1 MGLDMYL
8 EGRTFNWDRGDNVE
22 KRYGFRVRGVMLDL
36 GYWRKHPDLHG
47 YIVQTFADGRDEC
60 QEIPLDE
67 DALRNILA
75 AVKANRLPH
84 TEGFFFGQS
93 TPDRKKETVEILEA
107 AIKWL
112 EQETPPRRREPKA
125 IAGTGMAIEML
136 KPEDFADAKE
146 SREVIY
152 RASW

>member
-8 EGRTFNWDRGDNVE
+8 EGRTFNWNHDKVE
-22 KRYGFRVRGVMLDL
+22 KKDGFRVKGVTLEL

-47 YIVQTFADGRDEC
+47 YIVKTFANGVDEC

-75 AVKANRLPH
+75 AVKANALPH
-84 TEGFFFGQS
+84 TEGFFFGS
-93 TPDRKKETVEILEA
+93 SMPEHKKETIKILEG

-112 EQETPPRRREPKA
+112 EGETPPRRREPKA
-125 IAGTGMAIEML
+125 IAGTGMAIEMV
-136 KPEDFADAKE
+136 KVEDFANARE
-146 SREVIY
+146 SRDVVY

>member
-8 EGRTFNWDRGDNVE
+8 EGRTFNWKTDDNIE
-22 KRYGFRVRGVMLDL
+22 RRDGFRVKGVTLEL

-47 YIVQTFADGRDEC
+47 YIVQKFAGGEDKC
-60 QEIPLDE
+60 QQIPLNE
-67 DALRNILA
+67 DALRDILQ
-75 AVKANRLPH
+75 AVKDRRLPH

-93 TPDRKKETVEILEA
+93 QPEDRQRTIKILEA

-112 EQETPPRRREPKA
+112 EGETPPRRREAKS
-125 IAGTGMAIEML
+125 IKGTGLAIEML

-152 RASW
+152 QASW

>member
-8 EGRTFNWDRGDNVE
+8 EGRTFNWDHKNVE
-22 KRYGFRVRGVMLDL
+22 KRDGFRVKGVTLEL

-47 YIVQTFADGRDEC
+47 YIVQTFANGKDEC
-60 QEIPLDE
+60 QQIPLDE
-67 DALRNILA
+67 DALRNILE

-93 TPDRKKETVEILEA
+93 QPEHKKETIKILEG

-112 EQETPPRRREPKA
+112 EQETPPRRREPRS
-125 IAGTGMAIEML
+125 IGGGMAIEML
-136 KPEDFADAKE
+136 TVKDFAGAKE

-152 RASW
+152 QASW